1 MKKYKYKERLGLVRL
16 FLTLASCSP
25 LLILWAMRGTDFLSD
40 YNMWSLCLLFIFI
53 TNGYLYHRIQ
63 VAKKN
68 EDIERITIK
77 NANEH
82 TDSLL
87 VYLVAM
93 LLPLYAIDLSNFRE
107 LMAGISAFLFIV
119 FLFFHL
125 NMHYM
130 NIILALFGY
139 RLFTV
144 AVPISGM
151 GIIKNVLITKRT
163 ALPED
168 ETVECLRLSNT
179 VYIEIDK
186 E

>member
-93 LLPLYAIDLSNFRE
+93 LLPGSL
-107 LMAGISAFLFIV
+107 LMGR
-119 FLFFHL
+119 
-125 NMHYM
+125 
-130 NIILALFGY
+130 ILDITLVRQKYRTLVCCIGRLKPQPQAEVGRLLHHGY
-139 RLFTV
+139 RPFRLDFYCS
-144 AVPISGM
+144 SGD
-151 GIIKNVLITKRT
+151 R
-163 ALPED
+163 
-168 ETVECLRLSNT
+168 
-179 VYIEIDK
+179 
-186 E
+186 